1 MTLFP
6 ARAEAAA
13 GEAAAVG
20 EAAEVGEAAAVAV
33 DTVFNRQT
41 WR

>member
-6 ARAEAAA
+6 ARAEAA